1 MLANHLALAA
11 VSMPKVVS
19 VAATHMR
26 NRVAMAAIYM
36 PNVVAVTALY
46 VFSVVAVAA
55 IYMPNV
61 VAVTACP
68 SSGLGGLVSQVVIIC
83 WTCC

>member
-1 MLANHLALAA
+1 
-11 VSMPKVVS
+11 MPNMV
-19 VAATHMR
+19 
-26 NRVAMAAIYM
+26 AIYM

-83 WTCC
+83 